1 MQTRKKYHA
10 AHSRGVAKKKRHL
23 PRFKAQ
29 VAIAALQH
37 ASTTNEL
44 GSRFGIHPTQVTH
57 WKKQLLDGAASLF
70 ESGPITAVND
80 QEKLVA
86 DLYEQ
91 LGRAHAELEWLKKK
105 CGT

>member
-1 MQTRKKYHA
+1 MLKKKSKRQGKRSGA
-10 AHSRGVAKKKRHL
+10 AKNKRHL
-23 PRFKAQ
+23 PTFKAQ
-29 VAIAALQH
+29 VAIAALKH
-37 ASTTNEL
+37 DATTNEL
-44 GSRFGIHPTQVTH
+44 GSRFGVHPTQVTH
-57 WKKQLLDGAASLF
+57 WKKQLVDAAASCF
-70 ESGPITAVND
+70 ENCPTSSAND

>member
-1 MQTRKKYHA
+1 MLKKT
-10 AHSRGVAKKKRHL
+10 SKQRGKRSGVAKKKRHL
-23 PRFKAQ
+23 ARFKAQ
-29 VAIAALQH
+29 VAIAAIKH
-37 ASTTNEL
+37 DATTNEL

-57 WKKQLLDGAASLF
+57 WKRQLLNGAASVF
-70 ESGPITAVND
+70 ESGPTTAAND
-80 QEKLVA
+80 QENLVG

>member
-1 MQTRKKYHA
+1 MLKKTSKRHGKRSGA
-10 AHSRGVAKKKRHL
+10 AKKKRHL
-23 PRFKAQ
+23 PSFKAQ
-29 VAIAALQH
+29 VAVAAIKQD
-37 ASTTNEL
+37 ATTNEL

-57 WKKQLLDGAASLF
+57 WKRQLLDGAASIF
-70 ESGPITAVND
+70 EQGVTTSAND
-80 QEKLVA
+80 QESLVA

>member
-1 MQTRKKYHA
+1 MLKKI
-10 AHSRGVAKKKRHL
+10 SQRRGKRSGAAKKQRHL

-29 VAIAALQH
+29 VALAALKQE
-37 ASTTNEL
+37 STTNEL

-57 WKKQLLDGAASLF
+57 WKKQLLDGAASIF
-70 ESGPITAVND
+70 ESGPTSSAND
-80 QEKLVA
+80 QESLVA

-105 CGT
+105 CGP